1 MQCRNCGDVV
11 DPRRV
16 ELGYDYCLKEECQ
29 QRCLKR
35 VQLAAVGVNKAAD
48 YYMKAE
54 EVLPPRPPAPEAD
67 QVAEPEAGDLD
78 EKLEPAEPGPP
89 GQPGRRG
96 SQRSRG
102 RSGRQYHGRR
112 QRRRSGSRR
121 LWNGYGIWKRP
132 WTPPSTSAT
141 SAFAVARSQRRN
153 CTVTATGW

>member
-29 QRCLKR
+29 QICLKR

-54 EVLPPRPPAPEAD
+54 EVLPPRAPAPEAD
-67 QVAEPEAGDLD
+67 QVSEHEVDDMD
-78 EKLEPAEPGPP
+78 ERHDPAERGQPVQPGPVP
-89 GQPGRRG
+89 RRY
-96 SQRSRG
+96 RR
-102 RSGRQYHGRR
+102 RR
-112 QRRRSGSRR
+112 QTRRSGSRR
-121 LWNGYGIWKRP
+121 PWNGYGSLKQP

-141 SAFAVARSQRRN
+141 SASAAVRSRRRN